1 MDSRLPAHLEVSAMI
16 RAVEAAG
23 GFAAVLQK
31 GERSGGTIVV
41 ILAEKGVNPRLFER
55 MPELDGSRRWTCVRV
70 HDIDNKS
77 EFDDYL
83 TRRRHQD
90 PDLWIIELDIAN
102 GERFIVST

>member
-23 GFAAVLQK
+23 GFAAVLHK

-55 MPELDGSRRWTCVRV
+55 MPELDGSRKWTCVRIQDV
-70 HDIDNKS
+70 DNKV